1 MTCQTDIIRGLLKPP
16 INNREKGLAV
26 MGEQTN
32 YPVAVRL
39 VRWLGFQVAVPVMCG
54 WAAGLLLAGAV
65 GL

>member
-1 MTCQTDIIRGLLKPP
+1 
-16 INNREKGLAV
+16 